1 MAKVLMVIANSNF
14 RDEELFHTKEELEL
28 KGYEIVI
35 ASNSLNEAT
44 GSLGGKIKP
53 SMLVKDVSF
62 GGYDA
67 IVFVGGSGSAF
78 YFDNS
83 SALNLARGFY
93 NNGKVTAAICIAPSI
108 LANAGILKNKKVT
121 CYVSEKEN
129 LEAKGAIYTG
139 NDVEVDG
146 KIITAN
152 GPDSAHE
159 FGKKI
164 AELL

>member
-14 RDEELFHTKEELEL
+14 RDEELFHTKEEIE
-28 KGYEIVI
+28 KAGNETVI

-44 GSLGGKIKP
+44 GTLGGKIKP
-53 SMLVKDVSF
+53 TILVKDVSF

-67 IVFVGGSGSAF
+67 VVFVGGTGSAL

-83 SALNLARGFY
+83 PALNLARAFF
-93 NNGKVTAAICIAPSI
+93 NNEKITSAICIAPSI
-108 LANAGILKNKKVT
+108 LANAGILKGKKVT
-121 CYVSEKEN
+121 SYSSEKEN
-129 LEAKGAIYTG
+129 LTAKGATYTG

-152 GPDSAHE
+152 GPNAAHE

>member
-14 RDEELFHTKEELEL
+14 RDEELFHTKEELENA
-28 KGYEIVI
+28 GNETVI

-53 SMLVKDVSF
+53 SILVKDVSF
-62 GGYDA
+62 GQYA
-67 IVFVGGSGSAF
+67 AVVFVGGSGSAL

-83 SALNLARGFY
+83 AALTLAREFY
-93 NNGKVTAAICIAPSI
+93 NNGKITTAICIAPSI
-108 LANAGILKNKKVT
+108 LANAGILKGKKVT

-129 LEAKGAIYTG
+129 LETKGAIYTG
-139 NDVEVDG
+139 TDVEVDG

-152 GPDSAHE
+152 GPKAAHK

-164 AELL
+164 AEML

>member
-14 RDEELFHTKEELEL
+14 RDEELFHTKEEIESR
-28 KGYEIVI
+28 GHETVI
-35 ASNSLNEAT
+35 ASNSLSEAT

-53 SMLVKDVSF
+53 SILVKDVSF
-62 GGYDA
+62 GQYDA
-67 IVFVGGSGSAF
+67 IVFVGGSGSAL

-83 SALNLARGFY
+83 SALNLAREFY
-93 NNGKVTAAICIAPSI
+93 NDGKITSAICIAPSI
-108 LANAGILKNKKVT
+108 LANAGILKGKKVT

-129 LEAKGAIYTG
+129 LESKGAVYTG

-152 GPDSAHE
+152 GPNSAHE

-164 AELL
+164 AEML

>member
-14 RDEELFHTKEELEL
+14 RDEELFYTKEEIENA
-28 KGYEIVI
+28 GHEIVI

-44 GSLGGKIKP
+44 GSQGGKIKP
-53 SMLVKDVSF
+53 VLLVKDVSF
-62 GGYDA
+62 GMYDA
-67 IVFVGGSGSAF
+67 IVFVGGVGSAL
-78 YFDNS
+78 YFDNP
-83 SALNLARGFY
+83 SALNLAREFY
-93 NNGKVTAAICIAPSI
+93 NNGKITSAICIAPSI
-108 LANAGILKNKKVT
+108 LANAGILKDKKVT

-129 LEAKGAIYTG
+129 LEKKGAIYTG

-152 GPDSAHE
+152 GPNSAHE